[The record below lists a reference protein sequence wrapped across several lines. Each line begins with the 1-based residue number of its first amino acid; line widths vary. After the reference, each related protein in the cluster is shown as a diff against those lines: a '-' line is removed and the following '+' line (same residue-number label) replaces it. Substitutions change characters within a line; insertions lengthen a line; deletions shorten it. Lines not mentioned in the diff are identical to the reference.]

1 MNSLDVY
8 LSPCR
13 SPGILSAKIWV
24 RDGSRADP
32 INKKGLHSLLGSLL
46 IRGCGPYNNLQLAD
60 LVERLGAVRLSETY
74 EDGIMISL
82 KCTEEGSNDLL
93 PLLKWIIF
101 EPRLEKEQ
109 IDLERQLS
117 IQAINRQK
125 ENQFILA
132 LNKWK
137 EIAYQNHPYSQD
149 VIGSIKD
156 LKTITRTDLTS
167 LSETIS
173 SRQKVIV
180 ISGSLPANID
190 TYLKDIKV
198 MNYNPNKKKGQSI
211 SDKFKKPNHFD
222 TDKSIVI
229 TPQNTKQVVIILGST
244 TIPHSHPDD
253 IALRILSCH
262 LGSGMSSVLFNILR
276 EEKGLTYDVGI
287 YYPVRELNAP
297 FIIHASSSKD
307 KAMETLILIRKC
319 WNNLQYSLLS
329 NEELELAKS
338 KLRYNFAYNS
348 QTISQRA
355 ERKAHLIGLNIDE
368 NYDLHI
374 LNLIDSITKEDII
387 RVSGLYLKWPFLSL
401 CGPEDKLNQ
410 LRDFWIESS
419 N

>member
-60 LVERLGAVRLSETY
+60 LVEGLGAVLLSETY

-93 PLLKWIIF
+93 PLLKWIIL

-167 LSETIS
+167 LSEKIS

-307 KAMETLILIRKC
+307 KAMETLILIKKC

-329 NEELELAKS
+329 NEELDLAKS
-338 KLRYNFAYNS
+338 KFRYNFAHNS

-368 NYDLHI
+368 NYDLQI

-387 RVSGLYLKWPFLSL
+387 RVSSLYLKWPVLSL

-410 LRDFWIESS
+410 LRDFWIK
-419 N
+419 NYN

>member
-60 LVERLGAVRLSETY
+60 LVEGLGAVLLSETY

-93 PLLKWIIF
+93 PLLKWIIL

-137 EIAYQNHPYSQD
+137 EIAYQNHPYSQE

-167 LSETIS
+167 LSEKIS

-190 TYLKDIKV
+190 TYLKDLKV
-198 MNYNPNKKKGQSI
+198 MNYNPNKKMGESI
-211 SDKFKKPNHFD
+211 SDNFKKPNHFD

-307 KAMETLILIRKC
+307 KAMETLILIKKC

-329 NEELELAKS
+329 NEELDLAKS
-338 KLRYNFAYNS
+338 KFRYNFAHNS

-368 NYDLHI
+368 NYDLQI
-374 LNLIDSITKEDII
+374 LNSIDSITKEDII
-387 RVSGLYLKWPFLSL
+387 RVSSLYLKWPVLSL

>member
-13 SPGILSAKIWV
+13 SPGILCAKIWV

-60 LVERLGAVRLSETY
+60 LVERLGAVLLSETY

-137 EIAYQNHPYSQD
+137 EIAYQNHPYSQE

-156 LKTITRTDLTS
+156 LKTITRADLTS
-167 LSETIS
+167 LSEKIS

-211 SDKFKKPNHFD
+211 SDKFKKTNHFD

-244 TIPHSHPDD
+244 TISHSHPDD

-329 NEELELAKS
+329 NEELDLAKS
-338 KLRYNFAYNS
+338 KFRYNFAHNS

-368 NYDLHI
+368 NYDLQI

-410 LRDFWIESS
+410 
-419 N
+419 

>member
-13 SPGILSAKIWV
+13 SPGILCAKIWV

-60 LVERLGAVRLSETY
+60 LVEGLGAVLLSETY

-410 LRDFWIESS
+410 LRDFWIG
-419 N
+419 NYN

>member
-13 SPGILSAKIWV
+13 SPGILCAKIWV

-60 LVERLGAVRLSETY
+60 LVEGLGAVLLSETY

-93 PLLKWIIF
+93 PLLKWIIL

-167 LSETIS
+167 LSEKIS

-287 YYPVRELNAP
+287 YYPIRELNAP
-297 FIIHASSSKD
+297 FIIHASSRTN
-307 KAMETLILIRKC
+307 KAMETLILLRKC
-319 WNNLQYSLLS
+319 WNNLQDSLLS
-329 NEELELAKS
+329 NEELNLAKS
-338 KLRYNFAYNS
+338 KFRYNCAYNS

-368 NYDLHI
+368 NYDLQN

-387 RVSGLYLKWPFLSL
+387 RVSSLYLKWPILSL
-401 CGPEDKLNQ
+401 CGPEENLNQ
-410 LRDFWIESS
+410 LRDFWID
-419 N
+419 NYN

>member
-60 LVERLGAVRLSETY
+60 LVEGLGAVLLSETY

-93 PLLKWIIF
+93 PLLKWIIL

-137 EIAYQNHPYSQD
+137 EIAYQNHPYSQE

-167 LSETIS
+167 LSEKIS

-287 YYPVRELNAP
+287 YYPIRELNAP
-297 FIIHASSSKD
+297 FIIHASSRKD
-307 KAMETLILIRKC
+307 KAMETLILLRKC
-319 WNNLQYSLLS
+319 WNNLQDSLLS
-329 NEELELAKS
+329 NEELDLAKS
-338 KLRYNFAYNS
+338 KFRYNFAHNS

-368 NYDLHI
+368 NYDLQI

-387 RVSGLYLKWPFLSL
+387 RVSSLYLKWPFLSL

-410 LRDFWIESS
+410 LRDFWIE
-419 N
+419 NYN

>member
-1 MNSLDVY
+1 MNSLDVFLY
-8 LSPCR
+8 PCR

-60 LVERLGAVRLSETY
+60 LVEGLGAVLLSETY

-93 PLLKWIIF
+93 PLLKWIIL

-137 EIAYQNHPYSQD
+137 EIAYQNHPYNQE

-167 LSETIS
+167 LSEKIS

-190 TYLKDIKV
+190 TYIKDLKVIND
-198 MNYNPNKKKGQSI
+198 NPNKKMEESI
-211 SDKFKKPNHFD
+211 SDNFKKPNHFD

-244 TIPHSHPDD
+244 TIPHSHADD

-307 KAMETLILIRKC
+307 KAMETLILIKKC
-319 WNNLQYSLLS
+319 WNNLQHSLLS
-329 NEELELAKS
+329 NEELDLAKS
-338 KLRYNFAYNS
+338 KFRYNFAHNS

-368 NYDLHI
+368 NYDLQI
-374 LNLIDSITKEDII
+374 LNLIDSISKEDII
-387 RVSGLYLKWPFLSL
+387 RVSSLYLKWPVLSL

>member
-13 SPGILSAKIWV
+13 SPGILCAKIWV

-60 LVERLGAVRLSETY
+60 LVERLGAVLLSETY

-368 NYDLHI
+368 NYDLQI
-374 LNLIDSITKEDII
+374 LNSIDSITKEDII
-387 RVSGLYLKWPFLSL
+387 RVSSLYLKWPFLSL

-410 LRDFWIESS
+410 LRDFWIK
-419 N
+419 NYN

>member
-1 MNSLDVY
+1 MDSLDVY

-13 SPGILSAKIWV
+13 SPGILSAKIWI

-32 INKKGLHSLLGSLL
+32 LNKKGLHSLLGSLL

-60 LVERLGAVRLSETY
+60 LVEGLGAVLLSETY

-93 PLLKWIIF
+93 PLLKWIIL

-137 EIAYQNHPYSQD
+137 DIAYQNHPYNQD

-167 LSETIS
+167 LSEKIS

-190 TYLKDIKV
+190 TYIKDLKV
-198 MNYNPNKKKGQSI
+198 MNHNPNKKMEESI
-211 SDKFKKPNHFD
+211 SDNFKKSNHFD

-229 TPQNTKQVVIILGST
+229 TPQNTKQVVIIIGST

-297 FIIHASSSKD
+297 FIIHASSRKD
-307 KAMETLILIRKC
+307 KSMETLILIKKC

-329 NEELELAKS
+329 NEELDLAKS
-338 KLRYNFAYNS
+338 KFRYNFAHNS

-368 NYDLHI
+368 NYDLQI
-374 LNLIDSITKEDII
+374 LNSIDSITKEDII
-387 RVSGLYLKWPFLSL
+387 RVSSLYLKWPVLSL

-410 LRDFWIESS
+410 LRHFWIESS

>member
-1 MNSLDVY
+1 MNSSDVY
-8 LSPCR
+8 LNPCR

-60 LVERLGAVRLSETY
+60 LVEGLGAVLLSETY

-93 PLLKWIIF
+93 PLLKWMIL

-109 IDLERQLS
+109 IDLERELS

-137 EIAYQNHPYSQD
+137 EIAYQNHPYSQE

-167 LSETIS
+167 LSEKIS

-180 ISGSLPANID
+180 ISGSLPPNID
-190 TYLKDIKV
+190 TYLKDLKV
-198 MNYNPNKKKGQSI
+198 MNYKPKKKMWESI
-211 SDKFKKPNHFD
+211 SDNFKKPNHFD

-229 TPQNTKQVVIILGST
+229 TPQNTKQIVIILGST
-244 TIPHSHPDD
+244 TIPHSHSDD
-253 IALRILSCH
+253 ISLRILSCH

-297 FIIHASSSKD
+297 FIIHASSRKD
-307 KAMETLILIRKC
+307 NAMETLILIRKC
-319 WNNLQYSLLS
+319 WNNLQYSLIS
-329 NEELELAKS
+329 NEELDLAKS
-338 KLRYNFAYNS
+338 KFRYNFANNS

-368 NYDLHI
+368 NYDLQI

-387 RVSGLYLKWPFLSL
+387 RVSSLYLKWPFLSL
-401 CGPEDKLNQ
+401 CGPEDTLNQ
-410 LRDFWIESS
+410 LRDFWIEGY

>member
-1 MNSLDVY
+1 
-8 LSPCR
+8 
-13 SPGILSAKIWV
+13 
-24 RDGSRADP
+24 
-32 INKKGLHSLLGSLL
+32 
-46 IRGCGPYNNLQLAD
+46 
-60 LVERLGAVRLSETY
+60 
-74 EDGIMISL
+74 
-82 KCTEEGSNDLL
+82 
-93 PLLKWIIF
+93 
-101 EPRLEKEQ
+101 
-109 IDLERQLS
+109 
-117 IQAINRQK
+117 
-125 ENQFILA
+125 
-132 LNKWK
+132 
-137 EIAYQNHPYSQD
+137 
-149 VIGSIKD
+149 
-156 LKTITRTDLTS
+156 

-190 TYLKDIKV
+190 TYLKDLKV
-198 MNYNPNKKKGQSI
+198 MNYNPNKKMGESI
-211 SDKFKKPNHFD
+211 SDNFKKPNLFD

-307 KAMETLILIRKC
+307 KAMETLILIKKC

-329 NEELELAKS
+329 NEELDLAKS
-338 KLRYNFAYNS
+338 KFRYNFAHNS

-368 NYDLHI
+368 NYDLQI

-387 RVSGLYLKWPFLSL
+387 RVSSLYLKWPVLSL

>member
-13 SPGILSAKIWV
+13 SPGILSAKIWI

-32 INKKGLHSLLGSLL
+32 LNKKGLHSLLGSLL

-60 LVERLGAVRLSETY
+60 LVEGLGAVLLSETY

-93 PLLKWIIF
+93 PLLKWIIL

-137 EIAYQNHPYSQD
+137 EIAYQNHPYNQE

-167 LSETIS
+167 LSEKIS

-190 TYLKDIKV
+190 TYIKDLKVIND
-198 MNYNPNKKKGQSI
+198 NPNKKMEESI
-211 SDKFKKPNHFD
+211 SDNFKKPNHFD
-222 TDKSIVI
+222 NDKSIVI

-244 TIPHSHPDD
+244 TIPHSHADD

-297 FIIHASSSKD
+297 FIIHASSRKD
-307 KAMETLILIRKC
+307 NAMETLILIKKC
-319 WNNLQYSLLS
+319 WNNLQYALLS
-329 NEELELAKS
+329 NEELNLAKS
-338 KLRYNFAYNS
+338 KFRYNFAHNS

-368 NYDLHI
+368 NYDLQI
-374 LNLIDSITKEDII
+374 LNSIDSITKEDII
-387 RVSGLYLKWPFLSL
+387 RVSNLYLKWPVLSL

>member
-60 LVERLGAVRLSETY
+60 LVEGLGAVLLSETY

-93 PLLKWIIF
+93 PLLKWIIL

-137 EIAYQNHPYSQD
+137 EIAYQNHPYSQE

-307 KAMETLILIRKC
+307 KAMETLILIKKC

-329 NEELELAKS
+329 NEELDLAKS
-338 KLRYNFAYNS
+338 KFRYNFAHNS

-368 NYDLHI
+368 NYDLQI
-374 LNLIDSITKEDII
+374 LNSIDSITKEDII
-387 RVSGLYLKWPFLSL
+387 RVSSLYLKWPVLSL

>member
-60 LVERLGAVRLSETY
+60 LVEGLGAVLLSETY

-93 PLLKWIIF
+93 PLLKWIIL

-338 KLRYNFAYNS
+338 KFRYNFAYNS

-368 NYDLHI
+368 NYDLQI

-387 RVSGLYLKWPFLSL
+387 RVSSLYLKWPVLSL

-410 LRDFWIESS
+410 LRDFWIK
-419 N
+419 NYN

>member
-13 SPGILSAKIWV
+13 SPGILCAKIWV

-60 LVERLGAVRLSETY
+60 LVERLGAVLLSETY

-410 LRDFWIESS
+410 LRDFWIK
-419 N
+419 NYN

>member
-13 SPGILSAKIWV
+13 SPGILCAKIWV

-60 LVERLGAVRLSETY
+60 LVEGLGAVLLSETY

-93 PLLKWIIF
+93 PLLKWIIL

-287 YYPVRELNAP
+287 YYPIRELNAP

-307 KAMETLILIRKC
+307 KAMETDGLPTY
-319 WNNLQYSLLS
+319 NL
-329 NEELELAKS
+329 E
-338 KLRYNFAYNS
+338 
-348 QTISQRA
+348 
-355 ERKAHLIGLNIDE
+355 
-368 NYDLHI
+368 
-374 LNLIDSITKEDII
+374 
-387 RVSGLYLKWPFLSL
+387 
-401 CGPEDKLNQ
+401 
-410 LRDFWIESS
+410 IEAI
-419 N
+419 

>member
-60 LVERLGAVRLSETY
+60 LVEGLGAVLLSETY

-93 PLLKWIIF
+93 PLLKWIIL

-137 EIAYQNHPYSQD
+137 EIAYQNHPYSQE

-167 LSETIS
+167 LSEKIS

-190 TYLKDIKV
+190 TYLKDLKV
-198 MNYNPNKKKGQSI
+198 MNYNPNKKMRESI
-211 SDKFKKPNHFD
+211 SDNFKKPNQFD

-307 KAMETLILIRKC
+307 KAMETLILIKKC

-329 NEELELAKS
+329 NEELDLAKS
-338 KLRYNFAYNS
+338 KFRYNFAHNS

-368 NYDLHI
+368 NYDLQI

-387 RVSGLYLKWPFLSL
+387 RVSSLYLKWPVLSL

-410 LRDFWIESS
+410 LRDFWIE
-419 N
+419 NYN